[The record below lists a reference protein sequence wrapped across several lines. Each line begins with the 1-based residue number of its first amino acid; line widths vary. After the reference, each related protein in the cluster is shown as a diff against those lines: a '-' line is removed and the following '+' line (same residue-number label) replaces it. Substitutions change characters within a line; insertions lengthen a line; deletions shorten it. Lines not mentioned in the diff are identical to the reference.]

1 MNIFFCY
8 HLDKYSGWGTLSIN
22 YINAFKEKN
31 SIIFCNK
38 SNSQIRYKQ
47 YAVLRDPLIYL
58 KNPFLIFIDSF
69 KLIKILNKI
78 NNKFKNKLTLH
89 ILVEPYVLFLI
100 FISKFFK
107 NKIFYCIGSYSNILA
122 NSLKFKFFFKIVLS
136 LTTHLI
142 FLSTYSKKIILNK
155 VSVKKSCKII
165 ILNPMIK
172 LKTSTTKNKGKFFT
186 ILSVGAIKERKG
198 YHHLIE
204 VMNIL
209 INKFKLNISLNIV
222 GNIDENIY
230 FKNLISKIKKY
241 KIEKNIIFAGKV
253 NDNELNKFY
262 NNCNIFALLSNKSGY
277 NFEGYGIVYLEALA
291 RGKQIIIS
299 EESGGADIK
308 KINKKIFTTEPDAYK
323 NISNFIKKIY
333 YNKILLTPRENV
345 LVYRRIFKN
354 NFDILNKFKNSI
366 SINC

>member
-1 MNIFFCY
+1 MNIFFCN

-22 YINAFKEKN
+22 YINAFKDKN

-47 YAVLRDPLIYL
+47 YAILRDPLIYL
-58 KNPFLIFIDSF
+58 KNPFLIFTDSF

-100 FISKFFK
+100 FISKFFR

-122 NSLKFKFFFKIVLS
+122 SSLRFKFFFKIVLS

-142 FLSTYSKKIILNK
+142 FLSSYSKKNILNK
-155 VSVKKSCKII
+155 ISLNKSCKII

-172 LKTSTTKNKGKFFT
+172 LKTSTTKNKRKFFT

-209 INKFKLNISLNIV
+209 INKFKLNINLNIV
-222 GNIDENIY
+222 GNIDENFY

-262 NNCNIFALLSNKSGY
+262 ENCNIFALLSNKSGY

-291 RGKQIIIS
+291 KGKQVIIS
-299 EESGGADIK
+299 EESGGVDIK
-308 KINKKIFTTEPDAYK
+308 KVNKKIFTTEPDAYN

-333 YNKILLTPRENV
+333 YNKILLTPKENV
-345 LVYRRIFKN
+345 LVYQKIFKN
-354 NFDILNKFKNSI
+354 NVDIFNKFKKTI